1 MASDHPNLLS
11 LQAQPHL
18 EPDAQAQAQA
28 QAKAQAKAQAEAE
41 AEAKVHPDACF
52 DANWLALRRTA
63 DSAARAPEL
72 EAHAADWLRQ
82 RRMATAP
89 ARPLRLLDLG
99 SGSGANPCHLAP
111 RLPGLQQWTLIDHDA
126 GLLARAQAA
135 CAGLHDADGGS
146 VDVITR
152 CLDLARIDAHMLAGA
167 DLVCASALLDL
178 VDAAWLDRLAD
189 ACTAAGSA
197 LLVTLSVDGNWRF
210 VPDAASAMAAPA
222 RAATVQTADEATR
235 SIADAVADNTID
247 PVADDDFVRTAFNA
261 HQRRDKGLG
270 AALGPDAAPAL
281 ATCLEKRGFQVRL
294 SLSPWR
300 LRLADPAQAAL
311 ARALIDGWRDAAC
324 AQAPDAHARIAAWH
338 ARRIAACGLDDES
351 SHGSGRGPDRS
362 PGGGT
367 LEVGHID
374 LFAAPPRN
382 AR

>member
-1 MASDHPNLLS
+1 MASDHPTPLS

-18 EPDAQAQAQA
+18 EADAQAQ
-28 QAKAQAKAQAEAE
+28 AQAKAQAEAE

-72 EAHAADWLRQ
+72 ETHAADWLRQ

-152 CLDLARIDAHMLAGA
+152 CLDLARIDAHLLAGA

-294 SLSPWR
+294 ALSPWR

>member
-18 EPDAQAQAQA
+18 EPDAQA
-28 QAKAQAKAQAEAE
+28 KAQAKAEAE

-294 SLSPWR
+294 ALSPWR

-324 AQAPDAHARIAAWH
+324 AQAPDASARIAAWH
-338 ARRIAACGLDDES
+338 ARRIAACGPDDGS
-351 SHGSGRGPDRS
+351 RHGSDRGSNRS

>member
-222 RAATVQTADEATR
+222 RAAAAQAANDAAHAVANEAT
-235 SIADAVADNTID
+235 ATA
-247 PVADDDFVRTAFNA
+247 ADDDFVRTAFNA

-270 AALGPDAAPAL
+270 AALGPHAAPAL
-281 ATCLEKRGFQVRL
+281 ATCLEKRGFQVNL
-294 SLSPWR
+294 APSPWR
-300 LRLADPAQAAL
+300 LCLADPAQAAL

-324 AQAPDAHARIAAWH
+324 AQAPDASARIAAWH
-338 ARRIAACGLDDES
+338 ARRIAACGPDDGS
-351 SHGSGRGPDRS
+351 RHGSDRGSNRS

>member
-28 QAKAQAKAQAEAE
+28 QAKAQAKAE

-111 RLPGLQQWTLIDHDA
+111 RLPGPQQWTLIDHDG

-324 AQAPDAHARIAAWH
+324 AQAPDASARIAAWH
-338 ARRIAACGLDDES
+338 ARRIAACRPDDGS
-351 SHGSGRGPDRS
+351 RHGSDRGSNRS

>member
-18 EPDAQAQAQA
+18 EPDAQA
-28 QAKAQAKAQAEAE
+28 KAQAKAEAE

-152 CLDLARIDAHMLAGA
+152 CLDLARIDAHTLAGA

-324 AQAPDAHARIAAWH
+324 AQAPDASARIAAWH
-338 ARRIAACGLDDES
+338 ARRIAACGPDDGS
-351 SHGSGRGPDRS
+351 RHGSDRGSNRS

>member
-1 MASDHPNLLS
+1 MTSDHPNPLDLR
-11 LQAQPHL
+11 AQPHL
-18 EPDAQAQAQA
+18 EPDAQAHPQAN
-28 QAKAQAKAQAEAE
+28 
-41 AEAKVHPDACF
+41 PDACF
-52 DANWLALRRTA
+52 DASWLALRRAA

-72 EAHAADWLRQ
+72 EARAADWLRQ
-82 RRMATAP
+82 RRTAAAP
-89 ARPLRLLDLG
+89 GQPLRLIDLG
-99 SGSGANPCHLAP
+99 SGSGANPSHLAP
-111 RLPGLQQWTLIDHDA
+111 RLPGPQQWTLIDHDG

-135 CAGLHDADGGS
+135 CAGLRDAEGGS
-146 VDVITR
+146 VGVVTR
-152 CLDLARIDAHMLAGA
+152 CLDLGRFAAHTLAGVE
-167 DLVCASALLDL
+167 LVCASALLDL
-178 VDAAWLDRLAD
+178 VDAAWLEQLAD

-210 VPDAASAMAAPA
+210 VPEVAMAKLMAAHSPA
-222 RAATVQTADEATR
+222 RAAAVQAANDA
-235 SIADAVADNTID
+235 AHAVANDATATA
-247 PVADDDFVRTAFNA
+247 ADDDFVRTAFNA

-324 AQAPDAHARIAAWH
+324 AQAPDASARIAAWH
-338 ARRIAACGLDDES
+338 ARRIAACGPDDGS
-351 SHGSGRGPDRS
+351 RHGADRGSNRS

>member
-28 QAKAQAKAQAEAE
+28 QAKAKAQAKAEAE

-324 AQAPDAHARIAAWH
+324 AQAPDASARIAAWH
-338 ARRIAACGLDDES
+338 ARRIAACGPDDGS
-351 SHGSGRGPDRS
+351 RHGSDRGSNRS